1 MLTVRLAGTSCG
13 IIPKQGGNL
22 EEILERIGS
31 GFIIRSEVMDTPKG
45 SGLGTTSILALACAK
60 AIYEFFGIEY
70 DQNELFL
77 NVLAVEQI
85 MTTGGGWQDQVGG
98 ASRGIN
104 IISTEP
110 GIHQKI
116 NIKKLNISEKTLEDI
131 DRRFFLIYTGERR
144 LSRNL
149 LKEVVQRYMGNVGD
163 NIRALDKIKELAD
176 EMSFA
181 LESGNIDL
189 FASLLNCHLQYSKMI
204 DSGTTNGLI
213 DKIFDIIDD
222 LIDGKMVC
230 GAGGGG
236 FLQVIIKK
244 NATKDMVH
252 NKLRGLF
259 PDSEIDVWECTID
272 F

>member
-1 MLTVRLAGTSCG
+1 M
-13 IIPKQGGNL
+13 
-22 EEILERIGS
+22 
-31 GFIIRSEVMDTPKG
+31 
-45 SGLGTTSILALACAK
+45 
-60 AIYEFFGIEY
+60 
-70 DQNELFL
+70 
-77 NVLAVEQI
+77 
-85 MTTGGGWQDQVGG
+85 
-98 ASRGIN
+98 
-104 IISTEP
+104 
-110 GIHQKI
+110 
-116 NIKKLNISEKTLEDI
+116 KK
-131 DRRFFLIYTGERR
+131 RFCLIYTGERR

-213 DKIFDIIDD
+213 EKIFDVIDD

-236 FLQVIIKK
+236 FLQVILKK
-244 NATKDMVH
+244 NVTKEILH

-259 PDSEIDVWECTID
+259 PDSEIDVWDCSID